1 MARLGDRCTPSV
13 TTLLLQFSDISIFLN
28 SWVGQQMSDVHI
40 PAYDHEQQLRLTIF
54 AEHSNFIYQIIL
66 ALLNASMNS

>member
-1 MARLGDRCTPSV
+1 
-13 TTLLLQFSDISIFLN
+13 
-28 SWVGQQMSDVHI
+28 MSDVHI